1 MSAVVKTAL
10 SQIRPEI
17 REGVLQI
24 LLEDHIHF
32 IGVEGGK
39 SGGIHDEGVVTQTV
53 QLHMPGGVPPP
64 AELFGHL
71 AGGKPQLRRQTVE
84 NAALAHAG
92 ISGEGHQLA
101 LNQRPKFLHTAAGFG
116 AGADNGETGVA
127 VDAHQIH
134 RRVKV
139 ALVNAQVNRHLL
151 ISRNGR
157 HPVNEKRLRHR
168 IDVGREYHQRV
179 NVGDG
184 GADEAV
190 PPGQHLFHHALPP
203 LHGNV
208 HHVTGEGRA
217 VFLSQNATGAAGD
230 HRVSRLHV
238 IKSAD
243 GTDDP
248 PGTLFFHTQLN
259 GTSLDW

>member
-32 IGVEGGK
+32 VGVEGGK
-39 SGGIHDEGVVTQTV
+39 AGSVHDEGVVPQTV
-53 QLHMPGGVPPP
+53 QLHVPGGVPPA
-64 AELFGHL
+64 AELFGNL
-71 AGGKPQLRRQTVE
+71 AGRKLQLRRQTVE

-101 LNQRPKFLHTAAGFG
+101 FDQCPQRLHTAAGLG
-116 AGADNGETGVA
+116 AGADDGETSVP
-127 VDAHQIH
+127 VDTHQVH

-139 ALVNAQVNRHLL
+139 ALVDAQVNRHLL

-168 IDVGREYHQRV
+168 VDVGREYHQRV

-203 LHGNV
+203 LHGDV
-208 HHVTGEGRA
+208 HHVAGEGRA